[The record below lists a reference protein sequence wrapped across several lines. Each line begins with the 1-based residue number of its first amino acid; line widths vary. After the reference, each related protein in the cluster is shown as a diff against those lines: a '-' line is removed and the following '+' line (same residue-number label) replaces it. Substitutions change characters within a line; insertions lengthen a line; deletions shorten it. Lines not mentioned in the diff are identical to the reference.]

1 MSKTVKK
8 KQLILSGIVIV
19 LGAAVLA
26 NWYLTSGREKIVPA
40 EGESNISSEN
50 VHNLGDAQYVNA
62 GENKEYFASARLSRN
77 EAYDKSVASLKEII
91 SAPSSD
97 NDAVASDSASLT
109 DISDNK
115 ITESNIETLVSAKIG
130 GECVCVVNT
139 DSVEVIVEDRYLTD
153 NSVLQIREI
162 VQNNLK
168 ISPENITIIGAK

>member
-1 MSKTVKK
+1 MSKQLKK
-8 KQLILSGIVIV
+8 KQFIFSGIVIV

-26 NWYLTSGREKIVPA
+26 NWYLTSGKEQLVLA
-40 EGESNISSEN
+40 ENESNVSAEN
-50 VHNLGDAQYVNA
+50 VHNLGDAQYVSA
-62 GENKEYFASARLSRN
+62 GENKEYFAAARLSRN

-91 SAPSSD
+91 STPSGDSK
-97 NDAVASDSASLT
+97 AVAAASASLT

-115 ITESNIETLVSAKIG
+115 IAESNIETLVSAKIG

-139 DSVEVIVEDRYLTD
+139 DSAEVIVEDRYLTD

-162 VQNNLK
+162 VENNLK